1 MAKSKSRKS
10 VAARSV
16 SDLVEWSDHNDNGDY
31 LSQMPE
37 VDFDAD
43 LKRQKHLVS
52 LDPELS
58 AKVTRIAKAKKTSS
72 ESLINSWVREKISE
86 PKIV

>member
-16 SDLVEWSDHNDNGDY
+16 SSLVEWFDQNDTGDY
-31 LSQMPE
+31 LRQMPE
-37 VDFDAD
+37 VDFEVDI
-43 LKRQKHLVS
+43 KRRKHLVS

-72 ESLINSWVREKISE
+72 ETLINSWVREKISE
-86 PKIV
+86 PRSA

>member
-16 SDLVEWSDHNDNGDY
+16 SDLVEWFDRNDSGDY

-37 VDFDAD
+37 VNFDVD
-43 LKRQKHLVS
+43 IKRRKHLVS
-52 LDPELS
+52 LDPDLS

-86 PKIV
+86 PRRV

>member
-16 SDLVEWSDHNDNGDY
+16 SDLVEWFDHNDSGDY

-37 VDFDAD
+37 VDFDVD
-43 LKRQKHLVS
+43 LKRRKHLVS

>member
-16 SDLVEWSDHNDNGDY
+16 SNLVEWFDHNDTGDY
-31 LSQMPE
+31 LRGMPE
-37 VDFDAD
+37 VDFEVDI
-43 LKRQKHLVS
+43 KRRKHLVS

-58 AKVTRIAKAKKTSS
+58 AKVYQDRKGQ
-72 ESLINSWVREKISE
+72 ENVVRD
-86 PKIV
+86 PN